1 MEIIKGIEN
10 LKKPFRNPVV
20 TLGNF
25 DGVHL
30 GHQRIFE
37 KVKEEARKIYGESV
51 VVTFEPHPL
60 KILSPEQCPPLLTP
74 FKKKMMLIEKT
85 GVEKVLCIQFT
96 RAFAELSPVE
106 FVKSVLVGKV
116 EAKKIIVGYNYRF
129 GRGKSGDVDSLKENC
144 ALFGVD
150 VEVVEALKVTDT
162 IVSSSKIRELIRD
175 GEVKKASKLLGR
187 DYPVIGQVIE
197 GTKRGHALG
206 FPTANLE
213 MAEELYPK
221 PGVYAVSVNWHHQC
235 FNGLANIGFNPT
247 FDAKA
252 VSLEVHILN
261 FEREIYGEELQVYF
275 TERIR
280 DETRFPS
287 TEGLIK
293 QIRKDIEWAEAN
305 VFFRNEQQK

>member
-1 MEIIKGIEN
+1 MEIILGIDQI
-10 LKKPFRNPVV
+10 KKPFLNPAV

-30 GHQRIFE
+30 GHQKIFE
-37 KVKEEARKIYGESV
+37 KVKEEARKIHGESV

-74 FKKKMMLIEKT
+74 FRKKMMLIEKT

-106 FVKSVLVGKV
+106 FVKSVLLGKV

-150 VEVVEALKVTDT
+150 VEVVEALRVTDT

-221 PGVYAVSVNWHHQC
+221 PGVYAVSVNWHQQC

-261 FEREIYGEELQVYF
+261 FESEIYGEELQVYF
-275 TERIR
+275 AERIR
-280 DETRFPS
+280 DEIRFPS

-305 VFFRNEQQK
+305 VFRNQ

>member
-1 MEIIKGIEN
+1 
-10 LKKPFRNPVV
+10 
-20 TLGNF
+20 
-25 DGVHL
+25 
-30 GHQRIFE
+30 
-37 KVKEEARKIYGESV
+37 
-51 VVTFEPHPL
+51 
-60 KILSPEQCPPLLTP
+60 
-74 FKKKMMLIEKT
+74 
-85 GVEKVLCIQFT
+85 
-96 RAFAELSPVE
+96 
-106 FVKSVLVGKV
+106 V

-150 VEVVEALKVTDT
+150 VEVVEALRVTDT

-275 TERIR
+275 AERIR
-280 DETRFPS
+280 DEIRFPS

-305 VFFRNEQQK
+305 VFLNEAPRPQDGASRARSCE